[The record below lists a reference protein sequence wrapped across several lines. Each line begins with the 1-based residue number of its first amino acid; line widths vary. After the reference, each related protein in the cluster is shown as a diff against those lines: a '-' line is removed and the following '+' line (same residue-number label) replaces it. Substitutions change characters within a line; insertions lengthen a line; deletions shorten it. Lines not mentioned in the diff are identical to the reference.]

1 MENIEKVSKIDWH
14 PGFYGGLE
22 FVLRDY
28 KKLLTFDREHVLS
41 KQSTVM
47 DMLIIKKESDEKIN
61 SPIGRI
67 FRRFNIVEYKSPKA
81 GLTIDD
87 VYKVV
92 SYAGLYKAHGDRVNA
107 VPVED
112 MSISI
117 FRHTYPR
124 MLFKALDEMPS
135 VRVDEKF
142 SGIYYVS
149 GIINIPL
156 QIVITKELDERSY
169 GALRVLSVDASKDD
183 IKNFIEETKLLV
195 DKDDKINADAILQV
209 SISANRDLY
218 EVVRRENT
226 MCQALRDLMK
236 DEIDKELSDN
246 EANTL
251 KGVAEDMLRDN
262 EPIEKISKYSR
273 LSQDEI
279 VELAESIGIEVIY

>member
-1 MENIEKVSKIDWH
+1 M
-14 PGFYGGLE
+14 E

-28 KKLLTFDREHVLS
+28 KNSLSYDREYVLS
-41 KQSTVM
+41 KQSPVM
-47 DMLIIKKESDEKIN
+47 DMLIIKKKSDVKIDN
-61 SPIGRI
+61 AIGRI
-67 FRRFNIVEYKSPKA
+67 FRRYNIVEYKSPKA

-92 SYAGLYKAHGDRVNA
+92 SYAGLYKAHGARVNS
-107 VPVED
+107 VPAED

-117 FRHTYPR
+117 FRHTYPS
-124 MLFKALDEMPS
+124 MLFKVLEKMPS

-156 QIVITKELDERSY
+156 QIVITKELNDRGYE
-169 GALRVLSVDASKDD
+169 ALRVLSANASKDD
-183 IKNFIEETKLLV
+183 IKHFIKETELLE

-209 SISANRDLY
+209 SISANKDLY
-218 EVVRRENT
+218 EMVRRENT

-236 DEIDKELSDN
+236 DEIDKELSDK
-246 EANTL
+246 EMKTR
-251 KGVAEDMLRDN
+251 KGVAEDMIRHS
-262 EPIEKISKYSR
+262 EPIEKIEMYSR